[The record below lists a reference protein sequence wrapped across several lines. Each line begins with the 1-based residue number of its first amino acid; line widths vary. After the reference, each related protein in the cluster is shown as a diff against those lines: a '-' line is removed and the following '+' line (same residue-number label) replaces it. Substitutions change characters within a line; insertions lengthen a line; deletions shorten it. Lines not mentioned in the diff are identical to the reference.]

1 MAGLNI
7 PGVTDQY
14 NTNDTVEKLMKI
26 ERVPLTREQ
35 NQLESLKTEKNAWRD
50 INTKLTSLR
59 DNTKTLYSFENP
71 FNNKLTSS
79 TEEYA
84 VTAEATRSAEI
95 QSFKVDV
102 LQAASSDRFLSDE
115 LENDFKVPEG
125 TYTYK
130 VGEKQI
136 SFNWKGGSLKD
147 FSAAI
152 NKRGNNI
159 IKSSIIGASAGKKT
173 LLIEA
178 VPTGKENKL
187 IFEDDAKTFAF
198 DSGMVDKIKSQTQTF
213 ATSQAEILPVN
224 KIEYDEPAYMPQISL
239 TKIQFNEENQQV
251 LVEPRGGY
259 QVKIPD
265 NILRNENLHIQFT
278 ISQNEV
284 EDITAEINRT
294 LLQPELPDAGS
305 AEFEGIVISNI
316 NSDTNLNLPAEAPEP
331 LSPVL
336 TNSVLYAVLEDGSEK
351 EIKIPA
357 IEVSAENS
365 ADKKPAQIDIK
376 LADYPGIK
384 AIAIR
389 NINTGTSIEL
399 SSFSALDP
407 QTDLGYGPVHP
418 VSTADDA
425 IIKYEGITITRA
437 SNKIDDIIP
446 EVTLNVHDKT
456 EKTATIAVKPDVDSS
471 KTAIIE
477 FVGKY
482 NQAVAEL
489 NILSQNKEEII
500 DELDYL
506 TDDEKNSAK
515 EKLGLFQSDFSL
527 TNIKS
532 NMSSTISARYMFSD
546 TAEITM
552 LSQLGIAT
560 NASGFSGGYSQSKL
574 RGYLEIDEKKLDS
587 ALENHLDDIKMLF
600 GYDSD
605 GDLIVDTGIAYK
617 LDKQISAYT
626 QTGGIFA
633 LKTSSL
639 DSKIKNSET
648 KITKLESQ
656 MATKE
661 AELRNKYSQ
670 MEGSLNSLEAQQ
682 STISNFTK
690 QQQGQK

>member
-26 ERVPLTREQ
+26 ERIPLTREQ

-50 INTKLTSLR
+50 INTKLSSLR

-71 FNNKLTSS
+71 FNSKLTSS

-84 VTAEATRSAEI
+84 ITAEANRSASL

-102 LQAASSDRFLSDE
+102 IQAASSDRFLTDE
-115 LENDFKVPEG
+115 LENDFKVPVG

-136 SFNWKGGSLKD
+136 TFNWKGGTLKD
-147 FSAAI
+147 FSNAI

-159 IKSSIIGASAGKKT
+159 IKSSIIGASAGNKS

-178 VPTGKENKL
+178 VPTGKENRL

-213 ATSQAEILPVN
+213 ASSQTEILPVN
-224 KIEYDEPAYMPQISL
+224 KIEYDEPVYMPPLSL
-239 TKIQFNEENQQV
+239 TNTKYDEEKQTAT
-251 LVEPRGGY
+251 VEPRGAY
-259 QVKIPD
+259 QVKVPEK
-265 NILRNENLHIQFT
+265 ILRDTDLHLQFT
-278 ISQNEV
+278 ITQKV
-284 EDITAEINRT
+284 TEDITPEINKT
-294 LLQPELPDAGS
+294 LIQPELPDAGT
-305 AEFEGIVISNI
+305 AEYGGIIISN
-316 NSDTNLNLPAEAPEP
+316 NLSDTNLNLPPEP
-331 LSPVL
+331 PAPLEPVK
-336 TNSVLYAVLEDGSEK
+336 TNSILYAVMEDGSEK
-351 EIKIPA
+351 EIPYTPA
-357 IEVSAENS
+357 EDGKA
-365 ADKKPAQIDIK
+365 AQIDVK
-376 LADYPGIK
+376 LSEYPGLK
-384 AIAIR
+384 AIAVR
-389 NINTGTSIEL
+389 NLNTGTSYKI
-399 SSFSALDP
+399 SSLTALDP
-407 QTDLGYGPVHP
+407 VKDLGYGPKHP

-425 IIKYEGITITRA
+425 IIKYEGITITRS
-437 SNKIDDIIP
+437 SNKIDDVVP
-446 EVTLNVHDKT
+446 EITLNIHDKT
-456 EKTATIAVKPDVDSS
+456 EKTATIAVKPDTEAS
-471 KTAIIE
+471 KAAIIE

-489 NILSQNKEEII
+489 NILSQNKQEII

-506 TDDEKNSAK
+506 SPEEKEVEQK
-515 EKLGLFQSDFSL
+515 KLGLFQSDFSL

-532 NMSSTISARYMFSD
+532 NMSSTLAARYLFSD

-560 NASGFSGGYSQSKL
+560 NAGGYSGGYSQSKL
-574 RGYLEIDEKKLDS
+574 RGYLEIDEKKLDDAIS
-587 ALENHLDDIKMLF
+587 NHLDDIKMLF

-626 QTGGIFA
+626 QTGGILA
-633 LKTSSL
+633 MKTSSL
-639 DSKIKNSET
+639 DSKIKSSES
-648 KITKLESQ
+648 KISKLENQ
-656 MATKE
+656 MAKKE

-682 STISNFTK
+682 NTISNFTK
-690 QQQGQK
+690 QQQNQK

>member
-26 ERVPLTREQ
+26 ERIPLTREQ

-50 INTKLTSLR
+50 INTKLSSLR

-71 FNNKLTSS
+71 FNSKLTSS

-84 VTAEATRSAEI
+84 ITAEANRSASL

-102 LQAASSDRFLSDE
+102 IQAASSDRFLTDE
-115 LENDFKVPEG
+115 LENDFKVPVG

-136 SFNWKGGSLKD
+136 TFNWKGGTLKD
-147 FSAAI
+147 FSNAI

-159 IKSSIIGASAGKKT
+159 IKSSIIGASAGNKS

-178 VPTGKENKL
+178 VPTGKENRL

-213 ATSQAEILPVN
+213 ASSQTEILPVN
-224 KIEYDEPAYMPQISL
+224 KIEYDEPIYMPPLSL
-239 TKIQFNEENQQV
+239 TNTKYDEEKQTAT
-251 LVEPRGGY
+251 VEPRGAY
-259 QVKIPD
+259 QVKVPEK
-265 NILRNENLHIQFT
+265 ILRDTDLHLQFT
-278 ISQNEV
+278 ITQKET
-284 EDITAEINRT
+284 EDITPEINKT
-294 LLQPELPDAGS
+294 LIQPELPDAGT
-305 AEFEGIVISNI
+305 AEYGGIIISN
-316 NSDTNLNLPAEAPEP
+316 NLSDTNLNLPPEP
-331 LSPVL
+331 PAPLEPVK
-336 TNSVLYAVLEDGSEK
+336 TNSILYAVMEDGNEK
-351 EIKIPA
+351 EIPYTPA
-357 IEVSAENS
+357 EDGKA
-365 ADKKPAQIDIK
+365 AQIDVK
-376 LADYPGIK
+376 LSEYPGLK
-384 AIAIR
+384 AIAVR
-389 NINTGTSIEL
+389 NLNTGTSYEI
-399 SSFSALDP
+399 SSFTALDP
-407 QTDLGYGPVHP
+407 VKDLGYGPKHP

-425 IIKYEGITITRA
+425 IIKYEGITITRS
-437 SNKIDDIIP
+437 SNKIDDVVP
-446 EVTLNVHDKT
+446 EITLNIHDKT
-456 EKTATIAVKPDVDSS
+456 EKTATIAVKPDTEAS
-471 KTAIIE
+471 KAAIIE

-489 NILSQNKEEII
+489 NILSQNKQEII

-506 TDDEKNSAK
+506 SPEEKEAEQK
-515 EKLGLFQSDFSL
+515 KLGLFQSDFSL

-532 NMSSTISARYMFSD
+532 NMSSTLAARYLFSD

-560 NASGFSGGYSQSKL
+560 NAGGYSGGYSQSKL
-574 RGYLEIDEKKLDS
+574 RGYLEIDEKKLDDAIS
-587 ALENHLDDIKMLF
+587 NHLDDIKMLF

-626 QTGGIFA
+626 QTGGILA
-633 LKTSSL
+633 MKTSSL
-639 DSKIKNSET
+639 DSKIKSSES
-648 KITKLESQ
+648 KISKLENQ
-656 MATKE
+656 MAKKE

-682 STISNFTK
+682 NTISNFTK
-690 QQQGQK
+690 QQQNQK

>member
-26 ERVPLTREQ
+26 ERIPLTREQ

-50 INTKLTSLR
+50 INTKLSSLR

-71 FNNKLTSS
+71 FNSKLTSS

-84 VTAEATRSAEI
+84 ITAEANRSASL

-102 LQAASSDRFLSDE
+102 IQAASSDRFLTDE
-115 LENDFKVPEG
+115 LENDFKVPVG
-125 TYTYK
+125 TYTYI

-136 SFNWKGGSLKD
+136 TFNWKGGTLKD
-147 FSAAI
+147 FSNAI

-159 IKSSIIGASAGKKT
+159 IKSSIIGASAGNKS

-178 VPTGKENKL
+178 VPTGKENRL

-213 ATSQAEILPVN
+213 ASSQTEILPVN
-224 KIEYDEPAYMPQISL
+224 KIEYDEPVYMPPLSL
-239 TKIQFNEENQQV
+239 TNTKYDEEKQTAT
-251 LVEPRGGY
+251 VEPRGAY
-259 QVKIPD
+259 QVKVPEK
-265 NILRNENLHIQFT
+265 ILRDTDLHLQFT
-278 ISQNEV
+278 ITQKET
-284 EDITAEINRT
+284 EDITPEINKT
-294 LLQPELPDAGS
+294 LIQPELPDAGT
-305 AEFEGIVISNI
+305 AEYGGIIISN
-316 NSDTNLNLPAEAPEP
+316 NLSDTNLNLPPEP
-331 LSPVL
+331 PAPLEPVK
-336 TNSVLYAVLEDGSEK
+336 TNSILYAVMEDGSEK
-351 EIKIPA
+351 EIPYTPA
-357 IEVSAENS
+357 EDEKA
-365 ADKKPAQIDIK
+365 AQIDVK
-376 LADYPGIK
+376 LSEYPGLK
-384 AIAIR
+384 AIAVR
-389 NINTGTSIEL
+389 NLNTGTSYEI
-399 SSFSALDP
+399 SSFTALDP
-407 QTDLGYGPVHP
+407 VKDLGYGPKHP

-425 IIKYEGITITRA
+425 IIKYEGITITRS
-437 SNKIDDIIP
+437 SNKIDDVVP
-446 EVTLNVHDKT
+446 EITLNIHDKT
-456 EKTATIAVKPDVDSS
+456 EKTATIAVKPDTEAS
-471 KTAIIE
+471 KAAIIE

-489 NILSQNKEEII
+489 NILSQNKQEII

-506 TDDEKNSAK
+506 SPEEKEAEQK
-515 EKLGLFQSDFSL
+515 KLGLFQSDFSL

-532 NMSSTISARYMFSD
+532 NMSSTLAARYLFSD

-560 NASGFSGGYSQSKL
+560 NAGGYSGGYSQSKL
-574 RGYLEIDEKKLDS
+574 RGYLEIDEKKLDDAIS
-587 ALENHLDDIKMLF
+587 NHLDDIKMLF

-626 QTGGIFA
+626 QTGGILA
-633 LKTSSL
+633 MKTSSL
-639 DSKIKNSET
+639 DSKIKSSES
-648 KITKLESQ
+648 KISKLENQ
-656 MATKE
+656 MAKKE

-682 STISNFTK
+682 NTISNFTK
-690 QQQGQK
+690 QQQNQK

>member
-35 NQLESLKTEKNAWRD
+35 NQLENLKTEKNAWRD
-50 INTKLTSLR
+50 INTRLTSLR

-71 FNNKLTSS
+71 FNNKLTTS

-84 VTAEATRSAEI
+84 VTAEANRSASI

-102 LQAASSDRFLSDE
+102 LQAAASDRFLTDE
-115 LENDFKVPEG
+115 LENDFKVPTG

-152 NKRGNNI
+152 NKRGNNV
-159 IKSSIIGASAGKKT
+159 IKSSIIGASAGKKS

-178 VPTGKENKL
+178 IPTGKENRL

-198 DSGMVDKIKSQTQTF
+198 DSGMVDKIKSETQTF
-213 ATSQAEILPVN
+213 ASSQTEILPVN
-224 KIEYDEPAYMPQISL
+224 RIEYDEPAYMPQLSL
-239 TKIQFNEENQQV
+239 TNTKFDEEKQTASV
-251 LVEPRGGY
+251 DPRGAY
-259 QVKIPD
+259 QVKIPEK
-265 NILRNENLHIQFT
+265 ILRDENLHLQFEV
-278 ISQNEV
+278 SQKET
-284 EDITAEINRT
+284 EDITPAINQT
-294 LLQPELPDAGS
+294 LLQPELPDAGT
-305 AEFEGIVISNI
+305 AEFGGIVISN
-316 NSDTNLNLPAEAPEP
+316 NESDTNLNLPPEP
-331 LSPVL
+331 PAPLEPVK
-336 TNSVLYAVLEDGSEK
+336 TNSILYAVMEDGSEK
-351 EIKIPA
+351 EIPYTPA
-357 IEVSAENS
+357 EEEG
-365 ADKKPAQIDIK
+365 KKAQIDIK

-384 AIAIR
+384 ALAVR
-389 NINTGTSIEL
+389 NLNTGTSFEVSNIT
-399 SSFSALDP
+399 ALDP
-407 QTDLGYGPVHP
+407 VKDLGYGPKHP

-425 IIKYEGITITRA
+425 IIKYEGITISRP
-437 SNKIDDIIP
+437 SNKIDDVVP
-446 EVTLNVHDKT
+446 EITLNIHDKT
-456 EKTATIAVKPDVDSS
+456 EKTATIAVKPDVESS
-471 KTAIIE
+471 KTAIID

-489 NILSQNKEEII
+489 NILSQNKPEIV
-500 DELDYL
+500 DELEYL
-506 TDDEKNSAK
+506 SNDEKDEEK
-515 EKLGLFQSDFSL
+515 KKLGLFQSDFSL
-527 TNIKS
+527 TSIKS
-532 NMSSTISARYMFSD
+532 NMASTIAARYMFSD
-546 TAEITM
+546 SAEITM

-560 NASGFSGGYSQSKL
+560 NAGGYSGGYSQSKL
-574 RGYLEIDEKKLDS
+574 RGYLEIDEKKLDE

-626 QTGGIFA
+626 QTGGILA
-633 LKTSSL
+633 MKTSSL
-639 DSKIKNSET
+639 DSKIKSSET

-656 MATKE
+656 MAKKE

-670 MEGSLNSLEAQQ
+670 MEGSLSSLEAQQ
-682 STISNFTK
+682 TTISNFTK
-690 QQQGQK
+690 QQQNQK

>member
-26 ERVPLTREQ
+26 ERIPLTREQ

-50 INTKLTSLR
+50 INTKLSSLR

-71 FNNKLTSS
+71 FNSKLTSS

-84 VTAEATRSAEI
+84 ITAEANRSASL

-102 LQAASSDRFLSDE
+102 IQAASSDRFLTDE
-115 LENDFKVPEG
+115 LENEFKVPAG

-136 SFNWKGGSLKD
+136 TFNWKGGTLKD
-147 FSAAI
+147 FSNAI

-159 IKSSIIGASAGKKT
+159 IKSSIIGASAGNKS

-178 VPTGKENKL
+178 VPTGKENRL

-213 ATSQAEILPVN
+213 ASSQTEILPVN
-224 KIEYDEPAYMPQISL
+224 KIEYDEPVYMPPLSL
-239 TKIQFNEENQQV
+239 TNTKYDEEKQTAT
-251 LVEPRGGY
+251 VEPRGAY
-259 QVKIPD
+259 QVKVPEK
-265 NILRNENLHIQFT
+265 ILRDTDLHLQFKIT
-278 ISQNEV
+278 QKET
-284 EDITAEINRT
+284 EDITPEINKT
-294 LLQPELPDAGS
+294 LIQPELPDAGT
-305 AEFEGIVISNI
+305 AEYGGIIISN
-316 NSDTNLNLPAEAPEP
+316 NLSDTNLNLPPEP
-331 LSPVL
+331 PAPLEPVK
-336 TNSVLYAVLEDGSEK
+336 TNSILYAVMEDGSEK
-351 EIKIPA
+351 EIPYTPA
-357 IEVSAENS
+357 EDEKA
-365 ADKKPAQIDIK
+365 AQIDVK
-376 LADYPGIK
+376 LSEYPGLK
-384 AIAIR
+384 AIAVR
-389 NINTGTSIEL
+389 NLNTGTSYEI
-399 SSFSALDP
+399 SSFTALDP
-407 QTDLGYGPVHP
+407 VKDLGYGPKHP

-425 IIKYEGITITRA
+425 IIKYEGITITRS
-437 SNKIDDIIP
+437 SNKIDDVVP
-446 EVTLNVHDKT
+446 EITLNIHDKT
-456 EKTATIAVKPDVDSS
+456 EKTATIAVKPDTEAS
-471 KTAIIE
+471 KAAIIE

-489 NILSQNKEEII
+489 NILSQNKQEII

-506 TDDEKNSAK
+506 SPEEKEAEQK
-515 EKLGLFQSDFSL
+515 KLGLFQSDFSL

-532 NMSSTISARYMFSD
+532 NMSSTLAARYLFSD

-560 NASGFSGGYSQSKL
+560 NAGGYSGGYSQSKL
-574 RGYLEIDEKKLDS
+574 RGYLEIDEKKLDDAIS
-587 ALENHLDDIKMLF
+587 NHLDDIKMLF

-626 QTGGIFA
+626 QTGGILA
-633 LKTSSL
+633 MKTSSL
-639 DSKIKNSET
+639 DSKIKSSES
-648 KITKLESQ
+648 KISKLENQ
-656 MATKE
+656 MAKKE

-682 STISNFTK
+682 NTISNFTK
-690 QQQGQK
+690 QQQNQK

>member
-1 MAGLNI
+1 MAGMNI

-26 ERVPLTREQ
+26 ERIPLTREQ

-50 INTKLTSLR
+50 INTKLSSLR

-71 FNNKLTSS
+71 FNSKLTSS

-84 VTAEATRSAEI
+84 ITAEANRSASL

-102 LQAASSDRFLSDE
+102 IQAASSDRFLTDE
-115 LENDFKVPEG
+115 LENDFKVPVG

-136 SFNWKGGSLKD
+136 TFNWKGGTLKD
-147 FSAAI
+147 FSNAI

-159 IKSSIIGASAGKKT
+159 IKSSIIGASAGNKS

-178 VPTGKENKL
+178 VPTGKENRL

-213 ATSQAEILPVN
+213 ASSQTEILPVN
-224 KIEYDEPAYMPQISL
+224 KIEYDEPVYMPPLSL
-239 TKIQFNEENQQV
+239 TNTKYDEEKQTAT
-251 LVEPRGGY
+251 VEPRGAY
-259 QVKIPD
+259 QVKVPEK
-265 NILRNENLHIQFT
+265 ILRDTDLHLQFT
-278 ISQNEV
+278 ITQKV
-284 EDITAEINRT
+284 TEDITPEINKT
-294 LLQPELPDAGS
+294 LIQPELPDAGT
-305 AEFEGIVISNI
+305 AEYGGIIISN
-316 NSDTNLNLPAEAPEP
+316 NLSDTNLNLPPEP
-331 LSPVL
+331 PAPLEPVK
-336 TNSVLYAVLEDGSEK
+336 TNSILYAVMEDGSEK
-351 EIKIPA
+351 EIPYTPA
-357 IEVSAENS
+357 EDEKA
-365 ADKKPAQIDIK
+365 AQIDVK
-376 LADYPGIK
+376 LSEYPGLK
-384 AIAIR
+384 AIAVR
-389 NINTGTSIEL
+389 NLNTGTSYEI
-399 SSFSALDP
+399 SSFTALDP
-407 QTDLGYGPVHP
+407 VKDLGYGPKHP

-425 IIKYEGITITRA
+425 IIKYEGITITRS
-437 SNKIDDIIP
+437 SNKIDDVVP
-446 EVTLNVHDKT
+446 EITLNIHDKT
-456 EKTATIAVKPDVDSS
+456 EKTATIAVKPDTEAS
-471 KTAIIE
+471 KAAIIE

-489 NILSQNKEEII
+489 NILSQNKQEII

-506 TDDEKNSAK
+506 SPEEKEAEQK
-515 EKLGLFQSDFSL
+515 KLGLFQSDFSL

-532 NMSSTISARYMFSD
+532 NMSSTLAARYLFSD

-560 NASGFSGGYSQSKL
+560 NAGGYSGGYSQSKL
-574 RGYLEIDEKKLDS
+574 RGYLEIDEKKLDDAIS
-587 ALENHLDDIKMLF
+587 NHLDDIKMLF

-626 QTGGIFA
+626 QTGGILA
-633 LKTSSL
+633 MKTSSL
-639 DSKIKNSET
+639 DSKIKSSES
-648 KITKLESQ
+648 KISKLENQ
-656 MATKE
+656 MAKKE

-682 STISNFTK
+682 NTISNFTK
-690 QQQGQK
+690 QQQNQK

>member
-26 ERVPLTREQ
+26 ERIPLTREQ

-50 INTKLTSLR
+50 INTKLSSLR

-71 FNNKLTSS
+71 FNSKLTSS

-84 VTAEATRSAEI
+84 ITAEANRSASL

-102 LQAASSDRFLSDE
+102 IQAASSDRFLTDE
-115 LENDFKVPEG
+115 LENDFKVPVG

-136 SFNWKGGSLKD
+136 TFNWKGGTLKD
-147 FSAAI
+147 FSNAI

-159 IKSSIIGASAGKKT
+159 IKSSIIGASAGNKS

-178 VPTGKENKL
+178 VPTGKENRL

-213 ATSQAEILPVN
+213 ASSQTEILPVN
-224 KIEYDEPAYMPQISL
+224 KIEYDEPVYMPPLSL
-239 TKIQFNEENQQV
+239 TNTKYDEEKQTAT
-251 LVEPRGGY
+251 VEPRGAY
-259 QVKIPD
+259 QVKVPEK
-265 NILRNENLHIQFT
+265 ILRDTDLHLQFT
-278 ISQNEV
+278 IIQKET
-284 EDITAEINRT
+284 EDITPEINKT
-294 LLQPELPDAGS
+294 LIQPELPDAGT
-305 AEFEGIVISNI
+305 AEYGGIIISN
-316 NSDTNLNLPAEAPEP
+316 NLSDTNLNLPPEP
-331 LSPVL
+331 PAPLEPVK
-336 TNSVLYAVLEDGSEK
+336 TNSILYAVMEDGSEK
-351 EIKIPA
+351 EIPYTPA
-357 IEVSAENS
+357 EDGKA
-365 ADKKPAQIDIK
+365 AQIDVK
-376 LADYPGIK
+376 LSEYPGLK
-384 AIAIR
+384 AIAVR
-389 NINTGTSIEL
+389 NLNTGTSYEI
-399 SSFSALDP
+399 SSLTALDP
-407 QTDLGYGPVHP
+407 VKDLGYGPKHP

-425 IIKYEGITITRA
+425 IIKYEGITITRS
-437 SNKIDDIIP
+437 SNKIDDVVP
-446 EVTLNVHDKT
+446 EITLNIHDKT
-456 EKTATIAVKPDVDSS
+456 EKTATIAVKPDTEAS
-471 KTAIIE
+471 KAAIIE

-489 NILSQNKEEII
+489 NILSQNKQEII

-506 TDDEKNSAK
+506 SPDEKEAEQK
-515 EKLGLFQSDFSL
+515 KLGLFQSDFSL

-532 NMSSTISARYMFSD
+532 NMSSTLAARYLFSD

-560 NASGFSGGYSQSKL
+560 NAGGYSGGYSQSKL
-574 RGYLEIDEKKLDS
+574 RGYLEIDEKKLDDAIS
-587 ALENHLDDIKMLF
+587 NHLDDIKMLF

-626 QTGGIFA
+626 QTGGILA
-633 LKTSSL
+633 MKTSSL
-639 DSKIKNSET
+639 DSKIKSSES
-648 KITKLESQ
+648 KISKLENQ
-656 MATKE
+656 MAKKE

-682 STISNFTK
+682 NTISNFTK
-690 QQQGQK
+690 QQQNQK

>member
-26 ERVPLTREQ
+26 ERIPLTREQ

-50 INTKLTSLR
+50 INTKLSSLR

-71 FNNKLTSS
+71 FNSKLTSS

-84 VTAEATRSAEI
+84 ITAEANRSASL

-102 LQAASSDRFLSDE
+102 IQAASSDRFLTDE
-115 LENDFKVPEG
+115 LENDFKVPVG
-125 TYTYK
+125 TYTYI

-136 SFNWKGGSLKD
+136 TFNWKGGTLKD
-147 FSAAI
+147 FSNAI

-159 IKSSIIGASAGKKT
+159 IKSSIIGASAGNKS

-178 VPTGKENKL
+178 VPTGKENRL

-198 DSGMVDKIKSQTQTF
+198 DSGMVYKIKSQTQTF
-213 ATSQAEILPVN
+213 ASSQTEILPVN
-224 KIEYDEPAYMPQISL
+224 KIEYDEPVYMPPLSL
-239 TKIQFNEENQQV
+239 TNTKYDEEKQTAT
-251 LVEPRGGY
+251 VEPRGAY
-259 QVKIPD
+259 QVKVPEK
-265 NILRNENLHIQFT
+265 ILRDTDLHLQFT
-278 ISQNEV
+278 ITQKET
-284 EDITAEINRT
+284 EDITPEINKT
-294 LLQPELPDAGS
+294 LIQPELPDAGT
-305 AEFEGIVISNI
+305 AEYGGIIISN
-316 NSDTNLNLPAEAPEP
+316 NLSDTNLNLPPEP
-331 LSPVL
+331 PAPLEPVK
-336 TNSVLYAVLEDGSEK
+336 TNSILYAVMEDGSEK
-351 EIKIPA
+351 EIPYTPA
-357 IEVSAENS
+357 EDGKA
-365 ADKKPAQIDIK
+365 AQIDVK
-376 LADYPGIK
+376 LSEYPGLK
-384 AIAIR
+384 AIAVR
-389 NINTGTSIEL
+389 NLNTGTSYEI
-399 SSFSALDP
+399 SSLTALDP
-407 QTDLGYGPVHP
+407 VKDLGYGPKHP

-425 IIKYEGITITRA
+425 IIKYEGITITRS
-437 SNKIDDIIP
+437 SNKIDDVVP
-446 EVTLNVHDKT
+446 EITLNIHDKT
-456 EKTATIAVKPDVDSS
+456 EKTATIAVKPDTEAS
-471 KTAIIE
+471 KAAIIE

-489 NILSQNKEEII
+489 NILSQNKQEII

-506 TDDEKNSAK
+506 SPDEKEAEQK
-515 EKLGLFQSDFSL
+515 KLGLFQSDFSL

-532 NMSSTISARYMFSD
+532 NMSSTLAARYLFSD

-560 NASGFSGGYSQSKL
+560 NAGGYSGGYSQSKL
-574 RGYLEIDEKKLDS
+574 RGYLEIDEKKLDDAIS
-587 ALENHLDDIKMLF
+587 NHLDDIKMLF

-626 QTGGIFA
+626 QTGGILA
-633 LKTSSL
+633 MKTSSL
-639 DSKIKNSET
+639 DSKIKSSES
-648 KITKLESQ
+648 KISKLENQ
-656 MATKE
+656 MAKKE

-682 STISNFTK
+682 NTISNFTK
-690 QQQGQK
+690 QQQNQK

>member
-26 ERVPLTREQ
+26 ERIPLTREQ

-50 INTKLTSLR
+50 INTKLSSLR

-71 FNNKLTSS
+71 FNSKLTSS

-84 VTAEATRSAEI
+84 ITAEANRSASL

-102 LQAASSDRFLSDE
+102 IQAASSDRFLTDE
-115 LENDFKVPEG
+115 LENDFKVPVG

-136 SFNWKGGSLKD
+136 TFNWKGGTLKD
-147 FSAAI
+147 FSNAI

-159 IKSSIIGASAGKKT
+159 IKSSIIGASAGNKS

-178 VPTGKENKL
+178 VPTGKENRL

-213 ATSQAEILPVN
+213 SSSQTEILPVN
-224 KIEYDEPAYMPQISL
+224 KIEYDEPVYMPPLSL
-239 TKIQFNEENQQV
+239 TNTKYDEEKQTAT
-251 LVEPRGGY
+251 VEPRGAY
-259 QVKIPD
+259 QVKVPEK
-265 NILRNENLHIQFT
+265 ILRDTDLHLQFT
-278 ISQNEV
+278 ITQKET
-284 EDITAEINRT
+284 EDITPEINKT
-294 LLQPELPDAGS
+294 LIQPELPDAGT
-305 AEFEGIVISNI
+305 AEYGGIIISN
-316 NSDTNLNLPAEAPEP
+316 NLSDTNLNLPPEP
-331 LSPVL
+331 PAPLEPVK
-336 TNSVLYAVLEDGSEK
+336 TNSILYAVMEDGSEK
-351 EIKIPA
+351 EIPYNPTEDGKA
-357 IEVSAENS
+357 
-365 ADKKPAQIDIK
+365 AQIDVK
-376 LADYPGIK
+376 LSEYPGLK
-384 AIAIR
+384 AIAVR
-389 NINTGTSIEL
+389 NLNTGTSYEI
-399 SSFSALDP
+399 SSFTALDP
-407 QTDLGYGPVHP
+407 VKDLGYGPKHP

-425 IIKYEGITITRA
+425 IIKYEGITITRS
-437 SNKIDDIIP
+437 SNKIDDVVP
-446 EVTLNVHDKT
+446 EITLNIHDKT
-456 EKTATIAVKPDVDSS
+456 EKTATIAVKPDTEAS
-471 KTAIIE
+471 KAAIIE

-489 NILSQNKEEII
+489 NILSQNKQEII

-506 TDDEKNSAK
+506 SPDEKEAEQK
-515 EKLGLFQSDFSL
+515 KLGLFQSDFSL

-532 NMSSTISARYMFSD
+532 NMSSTLAARYLFSD

-560 NASGFSGGYSQSKL
+560 NAGGYSGGYSQSKL
-574 RGYLEIDEKKLDS
+574 RGYLEIDEKKLDDAIS
-587 ALENHLDDIKMLF
+587 NHLDDIKMLF

-626 QTGGIFA
+626 QTGGILA
-633 LKTSSL
+633 MKTSSL
-639 DSKIKNSET
+639 DSKIKSSES
-648 KITKLESQ
+648 KISKLENQ
-656 MATKE
+656 MAKKE

-682 STISNFTK
+682 NTISNFTK
-690 QQQGQK
+690 QQQNQK

>member
-26 ERVPLTREQ
+26 ERIPLTREQ
-35 NQLESLKTEKNAWRD
+35 NQLENLKTEKSAWRD
-50 INTKLTSLR
+50 INTRLTSLR

-71 FNNKLTSS
+71 FNSKLTSS

-84 VTAEATRSAEI
+84 VTAEANRSASI

-115 LENDFKVPEG
+115 LENDFKVPTG

-136 SFNWKGGSLKD
+136 TFNWKGGSLKD

-159 IKSSIIGASAGKKT
+159 IKSSIIGASAGKKS

-198 DSGMVDKIKSQTQTF
+198 DSGMVDKIKSESQTF
-213 ATSQAEILPVN
+213 SSSQTEILPVN
-224 KIEYDEPAYMPQISL
+224 KIEYDEPVYMPVLSL
-239 TKIQFNEENQQV
+239 TKTKYDEEKQTAT
-251 LVEPRGGY
+251 VEPRGAY
-259 QVKIPD
+259 QVKIPEK
-265 NILRNENLHIQFT
+265 ILRDKSLHLQFT
-278 ISQNEV
+278 VTQKET
-284 EDITAEINRT
+284 EDITSEINKT
-294 LLQPELPDAGS
+294 LLQPELPDAGT
-305 AEFEGIVISNI
+305 AEYSGIVISN
-316 NSDTNLNLPAEAPEP
+316 NLSDTNLNLPSEPPAPLEP
-331 LSPVL
+331 VK
-336 TNSVLYAVLEDGSEK
+336 TNAILYAVMEDGSEK
-351 EIKIPA
+351 EIPYTP
-357 IEVSAENS
+357 EE
-365 ADKKPAQIDIK
+365 DGKPAQIDVK
-376 LADYPGIK
+376 LSDYTGIK
-384 AIAIR
+384 ALAIR
-389 NINTGTSIEL
+389 NKNTGISYDISSIT
-399 SSFSALDP
+399 ALDP
-407 QTDLGYGPVHP
+407 VKDLGYGPKHP

-425 IIKYEGITITRA
+425 IIKYEGITITRP
-437 SNKIDDIIP
+437 SNKIDDVVP
-446 EVTLNVHDKT
+446 EITLNIHDKT
-456 EKTATIAVKPDVDSS
+456 EKTATIAVKPDVEAS

-489 NILSQNKEEII
+489 NILSQNKQEII

-506 TDDEKNSAK
+506 TKDEKEAEQK
-515 EKLGLFQSDFSL
+515 KLGIFQSDFSL

-532 NMSSTISARYMFSD
+532 NMASTISARYMFSD
-546 TAEITM
+546 SAEITM

-560 NASGFSGGYSQSKL
+560 NAGGYSGGYSQSKL
-574 RGYLEIDEKKLDS
+574 RGYLEIDEKKLDE
-587 ALENHLDDIKMLF
+587 ALANHLDDIKMLF

-626 QTGGIFA
+626 QTGGILA
-633 LKTSSL
+633 MKTSSL
-639 DSKIKNSET
+639 DSKIKSSET

-656 MATKE
+656 MAKKE
-661 AELRNKYSQ
+661 AELKSKYSQ

-682 STISNFTK
+682 NTISNFTK
-690 QQQGQK
+690 QQQNQNK

>member
-26 ERVPLTREQ
+26 ERIPLTREQ

-50 INTKLTSLR
+50 INTKLSSLR

-71 FNNKLTSS
+71 FNSKLTSS

-84 VTAEATRSAEI
+84 ITAEANRSASL

-102 LQAASSDRFLSDE
+102 IQAASSDRFLTDE
-115 LENDFKVPEG
+115 LENDFKVPVG

-136 SFNWKGGSLKD
+136 TFNWKGGTLKD
-147 FSAAI
+147 FSNAI

-159 IKSSIIGASAGKKT
+159 IKSSIIGASAGNKS

-178 VPTGKENKL
+178 VPTGKENRL

-198 DSGMVDKIKSQTQTF
+198 DSGMVGKIKSQTQTF
-213 ATSQAEILPVN
+213 ASSQTEILPVN
-224 KIEYDEPAYMPQISL
+224 KIEYDEPVYMPPLSL
-239 TKIQFNEENQQV
+239 TNTKYDEEKQTAT
-251 LVEPRGGY
+251 VEPRGAY
-259 QVKIPD
+259 QVKVPEK
-265 NILRNENLHIQFT
+265 ILRDTDLHLQFT
-278 ISQNEV
+278 ITQKET
-284 EDITAEINRT
+284 EDITPEINKT
-294 LLQPELPDAGS
+294 LIQPELPDAGT
-305 AEFEGIVISNI
+305 AEYGGIIISN
-316 NSDTNLNLPAEAPEP
+316 NLSDTNLNLPPEP
-331 LSPVL
+331 PAPLEPVK
-336 TNSVLYAVLEDGSEK
+336 TNSILYAVMEDGSEK
-351 EIKIPA
+351 EIPYTPA
-357 IEVSAENS
+357 EDGKA
-365 ADKKPAQIDIK
+365 AQIDVK
-376 LADYPGIK
+376 LSEYPGLK
-384 AIAIR
+384 AIAVR
-389 NINTGTSIEL
+389 NLNTGTSYEI
-399 SSFSALDP
+399 SSFTALDP
-407 QTDLGYGPVHP
+407 VKDLGYGPKHP

-425 IIKYEGITITRA
+425 IIKYEGITITRS
-437 SNKIDDIIP
+437 SNKIDDVVP
-446 EVTLNVHDKT
+446 EITLNIHDKT
-456 EKTATIAVKPDVDSS
+456 EKTATIAVKPDTEAS
-471 KTAIIE
+471 KAAIIE

-489 NILSQNKEEII
+489 NILSQNKQEII

-506 TDDEKNSAK
+506 SPEEKEAEQK
-515 EKLGLFQSDFSL
+515 KLGLFQSDFSL

-532 NMSSTISARYMFSD
+532 NMSSTLAARYLFSD

-560 NASGFSGGYSQSKL
+560 NAGGYSGGYSQSKL
-574 RGYLEIDEKKLDS
+574 RGYLEIDEKKLDDAIS
-587 ALENHLDDIKMLF
+587 NHLDDIKMLF

-626 QTGGIFA
+626 QTGGILA
-633 LKTSSL
+633 MKTSSL
-639 DSKIKNSET
+639 DSKIKSSES
-648 KITKLESQ
+648 KISKLENQ
-656 MATKE
+656 MAKKE

-682 STISNFTK
+682 NTISNFTK
-690 QQQGQK
+690 QQQNQK

>member
-26 ERVPLTREQ
+26 ERIPLTREQ

-50 INTKLTSLR
+50 INTKLSSLR

-71 FNNKLTSS
+71 FNSKLTSS

-84 VTAEATRSAEI
+84 ITAEANRSASL

-102 LQAASSDRFLSDE
+102 IQAASSDRFLTDE
-115 LENDFKVPEG
+115 LENDFKVPVG

-136 SFNWKGGSLKD
+136 TFNWKGGTLKD
-147 FSAAI
+147 FSNAI

-159 IKSSIIGASAGKKT
+159 IKSSIIGASAGNKS

-178 VPTGKENKL
+178 VPTGKENRL

-213 ATSQAEILPVN
+213 ASSQTEILPVN
-224 KIEYDEPAYMPQISL
+224 KIEYDEPVYMPPLSL
-239 TKIQFNEENQQV
+239 TNTKYDEEKQTAT
-251 LVEPRGGY
+251 VEPRGAY
-259 QVKIPD
+259 QVKVPEK
-265 NILRNENLHIQFT
+265 ILRDTDLHLQFT
-278 ISQNEV
+278 ITQKET
-284 EDITAEINRT
+284 EDITPEINKT
-294 LLQPELPDAGS
+294 LIQPELPDAGT
-305 AEFEGIVISNI
+305 AEYSGIIISN
-316 NSDTNLNLPAEAPEP
+316 NLSDTNLNLPPEP
-331 LSPVL
+331 PAPLEPVK
-336 TNSVLYAVLEDGSEK
+336 TNSILYAVMEDGSEK
-351 EIKIPA
+351 EIPYTPA
-357 IEVSAENS
+357 EDEKA
-365 ADKKPAQIDIK
+365 AQIDVK
-376 LADYPGIK
+376 LSEYPGLK
-384 AIAIR
+384 AIAVR
-389 NINTGTSIEL
+389 NLNTGTSYEI
-399 SSFSALDP
+399 SSLTALDP
-407 QTDLGYGPVHP
+407 VKDLGYGPKHP

-425 IIKYEGITITRA
+425 IIKYEGITITRS
-437 SNKIDDIIP
+437 SNKIDDVVP
-446 EVTLNVHDKT
+446 EITLNIHDKT
-456 EKTATIAVKPDVDSS
+456 EKTATIAVKPDTEAS
-471 KTAIIE
+471 KAAIIE

-489 NILSQNKEEII
+489 NILSQNKQEII

-506 TDDEKNSAK
+506 SPEEKEAEQK
-515 EKLGLFQSDFSL
+515 KLGLFQSDFSL

-532 NMSSTISARYMFSD
+532 NMSSTLAARYLFSD

-560 NASGFSGGYSQSKL
+560 NAGGYSGGYSQSKL
-574 RGYLEIDEKKLDS
+574 RGYLEIDEKKLDDAIS
-587 ALENHLDDIKMLF
+587 NHLDDIKMLF

-626 QTGGIFA
+626 QTGGILA
-633 LKTSSL
+633 MKTSSL
-639 DSKIKNSET
+639 DSKIKSSES
-648 KITKLESQ
+648 KISKLENQ
-656 MATKE
+656 MAKKE

-682 STISNFTK
+682 NTISNFTK
-690 QQQGQK
+690 QQQNQK

>member
-26 ERVPLTREQ
+26 ERIPLTREQ

-50 INTKLTSLR
+50 INTKLSSLR

-71 FNNKLTSS
+71 FNSKLTSS

-84 VTAEATRSAEI
+84 ITAEANRSASL

-102 LQAASSDRFLSDE
+102 IQAASSDRFLTDE
-115 LENDFKVPEG
+115 LENDFKVPVG

-136 SFNWKGGSLKD
+136 TFNWKGGTLKD
-147 FSAAI
+147 FSNAI

-159 IKSSIIGASAGKKT
+159 IKSSIIGASAGNKS

-178 VPTGKENKL
+178 VPTGKENRL

-213 ATSQAEILPVN
+213 ASSQTEILPVN
-224 KIEYDEPAYMPQISL
+224 KIEYDEPVYMPPLSL
-239 TKIQFNEENQQV
+239 TNTKYDEEKQTAT
-251 LVEPRGGY
+251 VEPRGAY
-259 QVKIPD
+259 QVKVPEK
-265 NILRNENLHIQFT
+265 ILRDTDLHLQFT
-278 ISQNEV
+278 ITQKET
-284 EDITAEINRT
+284 EDITPEINKT
-294 LLQPELPDAGS
+294 LIQPELPDAGT
-305 AEFEGIVISNI
+305 AEYGGIIISN
-316 NSDTNLNLPAEAPEP
+316 NLSDTNLNLPPEP
-331 LSPVL
+331 PAPLEPVK
-336 TNSVLYAVLEDGSEK
+336 TNSILYAVMEDGNEK
-351 EIKIPA
+351 EIPYTPA
-357 IEVSAENS
+357 EDGKA
-365 ADKKPAQIDIK
+365 AQIDVK
-376 LADYPGIK
+376 LSEYPGLK
-384 AIAIR
+384 AIAVR
-389 NINTGTSIEL
+389 NLNTGTSYEI
-399 SSFSALDP
+399 SSFTALDP
-407 QTDLGYGPVHP
+407 VKDLGYGPKHP

-425 IIKYEGITITRA
+425 IIKYEGITITRS
-437 SNKIDDIIP
+437 SNKIDDVVP
-446 EVTLNVHDKT
+446 EITLNIHDKT
-456 EKTATIAVKPDVDSS
+456 EKTATIAVKPDIEAS
-471 KTAIIE
+471 KAAIIE

-489 NILSQNKEEII
+489 NILSQNKQEII

-506 TDDEKNSAK
+506 SPEEKEAEQK
-515 EKLGLFQSDFSL
+515 KLGLFQSDFSL

-532 NMSSTISARYMFSD
+532 NMSSTLAARYLFSD

-560 NASGFSGGYSQSKL
+560 NAGGYSGGYSQSKL
-574 RGYLEIDEKKLDS
+574 RGYLEIDEKKLDDAIS
-587 ALENHLDDIKMLF
+587 NHLDDIKMLF

-626 QTGGIFA
+626 QTGGILA
-633 LKTSSL
+633 MKTSSL
-639 DSKIKNSET
+639 DSKIKSSES
-648 KITKLESQ
+648 KISKLENQ
-656 MATKE
+656 MAKKE

-682 STISNFTK
+682 NTISNFTK
-690 QQQGQK
+690 QQQNQK

>member
-26 ERVPLTREQ
+26 ERIPLTREQ

-50 INTKLTSLR
+50 INTKLSSLR

-71 FNNKLTSS
+71 FNSKLTSS

-84 VTAEATRSAEI
+84 ITAEANRSASL

-102 LQAASSDRFLSDE
+102 IQAASSDRFLTDE
-115 LENDFKVPEG
+115 LENDFKVPVG

-136 SFNWKGGSLKD
+136 TFNWKGGTLKD
-147 FSAAI
+147 FSNAI

-159 IKSSIIGASAGKKT
+159 IKSSIIGASAGNKS

-178 VPTGKENKL
+178 VPTGKENRL

-213 ATSQAEILPVN
+213 ASSQTEILPVN
-224 KIEYDEPAYMPQISL
+224 KIEYDEPVYMPPLSL
-239 TKIQFNEENQQV
+239 TNTKYDEKKQTAT
-251 LVEPRGGY
+251 VEPRGAY
-259 QVKIPD
+259 QVKVPEK
-265 NILRNENLHIQFT
+265 ILRDTDLHLQFT
-278 ISQNEV
+278 ITQKET
-284 EDITAEINRT
+284 EDITPEINKT
-294 LLQPELPDAGS
+294 LIQPEMPDAGT
-305 AEFEGIVISNI
+305 AEYGGIIISN
-316 NSDTNLNLPAEAPEP
+316 NLSDTNLNLPPEP
-331 LSPVL
+331 PAPLEPVK
-336 TNSVLYAVLEDGSEK
+336 TNSILYAVMEDGSEK
-351 EIKIPA
+351 EIPYTPA
-357 IEVSAENS
+357 EDEKA
-365 ADKKPAQIDIK
+365 AQIDVK
-376 LADYPGIK
+376 LSEYPGLK
-384 AIAIR
+384 AIAVR
-389 NINTGTSIEL
+389 NLNTGTSYEI
-399 SSFSALDP
+399 SSFTALDP
-407 QTDLGYGPVHP
+407 VKDLGYGPKHP

-425 IIKYEGITITRA
+425 IIKYEGITITRS
-437 SNKIDDIIP
+437 SNKIDDVVP
-446 EVTLNVHDKT
+446 EITLNIHDKT
-456 EKTATIAVKPDVDSS
+456 EKTATIAVKPDTEAS
-471 KTAIIE
+471 KAAIIE

-489 NILSQNKEEII
+489 NILSQNKQEII

-506 TDDEKNSAK
+506 SPEEKEAEQK
-515 EKLGLFQSDFSL
+515 KLGLFQSDFSL

-532 NMSSTISARYMFSD
+532 NMSSTLAARYLFSD

-560 NASGFSGGYSQSKL
+560 NAGGYSGGYSQSKL
-574 RGYLEIDEKKLDS
+574 RGYLEIDEKKLDDAIS
-587 ALENHLDDIKMLF
+587 NHLDDIKMLF

-626 QTGGIFA
+626 QTGGILA
-633 LKTSSL
+633 MKTSSL
-639 DSKIKNSET
+639 DSKIKSSES
-648 KITKLESQ
+648 KISKLENQ
-656 MATKE
+656 MAKKE

-682 STISNFTK
+682 NTISNFTK
-690 QQQGQK
+690 QQQNQK

>member
-26 ERVPLTREQ
+26 ERIPLTREQ

-50 INTKLTSLR
+50 INTKLSSLR

-71 FNNKLTSS
+71 FNSKLTSS

-84 VTAEATRSAEI
+84 ITAEANRSASL

-102 LQAASSDRFLSDE
+102 IQAASSDRFLTDE
-115 LENDFKVPEG
+115 LENDFKVPVG

-136 SFNWKGGSLKD
+136 TFNWKGGTLKD
-147 FSAAI
+147 FSNAI

-159 IKSSIIGASAGKKT
+159 IKSSIIGASAGNKS

-178 VPTGKENKL
+178 VPTGKENRL

-198 DSGMVDKIKSQTQTF
+198 DSGMVDKIKSHTQTF
-213 ATSQAEILPVN
+213 ASSQTEILPVN
-224 KIEYDEPAYMPQISL
+224 KIEYDEPVYMPPLSL
-239 TKIQFNEENQQV
+239 TNTKYDEEKQTAT
-251 LVEPRGGY
+251 VEPRGAY
-259 QVKIPD
+259 QVKVPEK
-265 NILRNENLHIQFT
+265 ILRDTDLHLQFT
-278 ISQNEV
+278 ITQKET
-284 EDITAEINRT
+284 EDITPEINKT
-294 LLQPELPDAGS
+294 LIQPELPDAGT
-305 AEFEGIVISNI
+305 AEYGGIIISN
-316 NSDTNLNLPAEAPEP
+316 NLSDTNLNLPPEP
-331 LSPVL
+331 PAPLEPVK
-336 TNSVLYAVLEDGSEK
+336 TNSILYAVIEDGSEK
-351 EIKIPA
+351 EIPYTPA
-357 IEVSAENS
+357 EDGKA
-365 ADKKPAQIDIK
+365 AQIDVK
-376 LADYPGIK
+376 LLEYPGLK

-389 NINTGTSIEL
+389 NLNTGTSYEI
-399 SSFSALDP
+399 SSFTALDP
-407 QTDLGYGPVHP
+407 VKDLGYGPKHP

-425 IIKYEGITITRA
+425 IIKYEGITITRS
-437 SNKIDDIIP
+437 SNKIDDVVP
-446 EVTLNVHDKT
+446 EITLNIHDKT
-456 EKTATIAVKPDVDSS
+456 EKTATIAVKPDTEAS
-471 KTAIIE
+471 KAAIIE

-489 NILSQNKEEII
+489 NILSQNKQEII

-506 TDDEKNSAK
+506 SPDEKEAEQK
-515 EKLGLFQSDFSL
+515 KLGLFQSDFSL

-532 NMSSTISARYMFSD
+532 NMSSTLAARYLFSD

-560 NASGFSGGYSQSKL
+560 NAGGYSGGYSQSKL
-574 RGYLEIDEKKLDS
+574 RGYLEIDEKKLDDAIS
-587 ALENHLDDIKMLF
+587 NHLDDIKMLF

-626 QTGGIFA
+626 QTGGILA
-633 LKTSSL
+633 MKTSSL
-639 DSKIKNSET
+639 DSKIKSSES
-648 KITKLESQ
+648 KISKLENQ
-656 MATKE
+656 MAKKE

-682 STISNFTK
+682 NTISNFTK
-690 QQQGQK
+690 QQQNQK

>member
-26 ERVPLTREQ
+26 ERIPLTREQ

-50 INTKLTSLR
+50 INTKLSSLR

-71 FNNKLTSS
+71 FNSKLTSS
-79 TEEYA
+79 TGEYA
-84 VTAEATRSAEI
+84 ITAEANRSASL

-102 LQAASSDRFLSDE
+102 IQAASSDRFLTDE
-115 LENDFKVPEG
+115 LENDFKVPVG

-136 SFNWKGGSLKD
+136 TFNWKGGTLKD
-147 FSAAI
+147 FSNAI

-159 IKSSIIGASAGKKT
+159 IKSSIIGASAGNKS

-178 VPTGKENKL
+178 VPTGKENRL

-213 ATSQAEILPVN
+213 ASSQTEILPVN
-224 KIEYDEPAYMPQISL
+224 KIEYDEPVYMPPLSL
-239 TKIQFNEENQQV
+239 TNTKYDEEKQTAT
-251 LVEPRGGY
+251 VEPRGAY
-259 QVKIPD
+259 QVKVPEK
-265 NILRNENLHIQFT
+265 ILRDTDLHLQFT
-278 ISQNEV
+278 ITQKV
-284 EDITAEINRT
+284 TEDITPEINKT
-294 LLQPELPDAGS
+294 LIQPELPDAGT
-305 AEFEGIVISNI
+305 AEYGGIIISN
-316 NSDTNLNLPAEAPEP
+316 NLSDTNLNLPPEP
-331 LSPVL
+331 PAPLEPVK
-336 TNSVLYAVLEDGSEK
+336 TNSILYAVMEDGSEK
-351 EIKIPA
+351 EIPYTPA
-357 IEVSAENS
+357 EDEKA
-365 ADKKPAQIDIK
+365 AQIDVK
-376 LADYPGIK
+376 LSEYPGLK
-384 AIAIR
+384 AIAVR
-389 NINTGTSIEL
+389 NLNTGTSYEI
-399 SSFSALDP
+399 SSFTALDP
-407 QTDLGYGPVHP
+407 VKDLGYGPKHP

-425 IIKYEGITITRA
+425 IIKYEGITITRS
-437 SNKIDDIIP
+437 SNKIDDVVP
-446 EVTLNVHDKT
+446 EITLNVHDKT
-456 EKTATIAVKPDVDSS
+456 EKTATIAVKPDTEAS
-471 KTAIIE
+471 KAAIIE

-489 NILSQNKEEII
+489 NILSQNKQEII

-506 TDDEKNSAK
+506 SPDEKEAEQK
-515 EKLGLFQSDFSL
+515 KLGLFQSDFSL

-532 NMSSTISARYMFSD
+532 NMSSTLAARYLFSD

-560 NASGFSGGYSQSKL
+560 NAGGYSGGYSQSKL
-574 RGYLEIDEKKLDS
+574 RGYLEIDEKKLDDAIS
-587 ALENHLDDIKMLF
+587 NHLDDIKMLF

-626 QTGGIFA
+626 QTGGILA
-633 LKTSSL
+633 MKTSSL
-639 DSKIKNSET
+639 DSKIKSSES
-648 KITKLESQ
+648 KISKLENQ
-656 MATKE
+656 MAKKE

-682 STISNFTK
+682 NTISNFTK
-690 QQQGQK
+690 QQQNQK

>member
-26 ERVPLTREQ
+26 ERIPLTREQ

-50 INTKLTSLR
+50 INQRLSALR

-71 FNNKLTSS
+71 FNSKLTSS

-84 VTAEATRSAEI
+84 ITAEANRSASL

-115 LENDFKVPEG
+115 LENDFKVPQG

-147 FSAAI
+147 FSSAI

-159 IKSSIIGASAGKKT
+159 IKSSIIGASAGKKS

-178 VPTGKENKL
+178 VPTGKENRL

-198 DSGMVDKIKSQTQTF
+198 DSGMVDKIKSQTQNF
-213 ATSQAEILPVN
+213 ANSQTEILPVN
-224 KIEYDEPAYMPQISL
+224 TIEYDEPVYMPSL
-239 TKIQFNEENQQV
+239 SLVNTKYDEEKNTV
-251 LVEPRGGY
+251 TVEPRGAY
-259 QVKIPD
+259 QVKVPEK
-265 NILRNENLHIQFT
+265 ILREEGLHLQFT
-278 ISQNEV
+278 ITKKET
-284 EDITAEINRT
+284 EDITPAINQT
-294 LLQPELPDAGS
+294 LLQPQLPDAGT
-305 AEFEGIVISNI
+305 AEYSGIVISN
-316 NSDTNLNLPAEAPEP
+316 NLSDTNLNLPPEP
-331 LSPVL
+331 PAPLEPVN
-336 TNSVLYAVLEDGSEK
+336 TDSILYAVMDDGTEK
-351 EIKIPA
+351 EIPYSP
-357 IEVSAENS
+357 EE
-365 ADKKPAQIDIK
+365 DGKPAQMDIK
-376 LADYPGIK
+376 LSDYPGIK
-384 AIAIR
+384 AIAVR
-389 NINTGTSIEL
+389 NKNTGA
-399 SSFSALDP
+399 SFEISDITALDP
-407 QTDLGYGPVHP
+407 IKDLGYGPKHP

-425 IIKYEGITITRA
+425 IIKYEGITITRS
-437 SNKIDDIIP
+437 SNKIDDVVP
-446 EVTLNVHDKT
+446 EITLNVHDKT
-456 EKTATIAVKPDVDSS
+456 EKTATIAVKPDVDAS
-471 KTAIIE
+471 KTAIID

-489 NILSQNKEEII
+489 NILSQNKQEII

-506 TDDEKNSAK
+506 SSDEKEAEQK
-515 EKLGLFQSDFSL
+515 KLGLFQSDFSL

-532 NMSSTISARYMFSD
+532 NMASTIAARYMFSD
-546 TAEITM
+546 TAEVTM

-560 NASGFSGGYSQSKL
+560 NAGGYSGGYSQSKL
-574 RGYLEIDEKKLDS
+574 RGYLEIDEKKLDD
-587 ALENHLDDIKMLF
+587 ALANHLDDIKMLF

-626 QTGGIFA
+626 QTGGILA
-633 LKTSSL
+633 MKTSSL
-639 DSKIKNSET
+639 DSKIKSSET

-656 MATKE
+656 MAKKE

-682 STISNFTK
+682 NTISNFTK
-690 QQQGQK
+690 QQQKQN

>member
-26 ERVPLTREQ
+26 ERIPLTREQ

-50 INTKLTSLR
+50 INTKLSSLR

-71 FNNKLTSS
+71 FNSKLTSS

-84 VTAEATRSAEI
+84 ITAEANRSASL

-102 LQAASSDRFLSDE
+102 IQAASSDRFLTDE
-115 LENDFKVPEG
+115 LENDFKVPVG

-136 SFNWKGGSLKD
+136 TFNWKGGTLKD
-147 FSAAI
+147 FSNAI

-159 IKSSIIGASAGKKT
+159 IKSSIIGASAGNKS

-178 VPTGKENKL
+178 VPTGKENRL

-213 ATSQAEILPVN
+213 ASSQTEILPVN
-224 KIEYDEPAYMPQISL
+224 KIEYDEPVYMPPLSL
-239 TKIQFNEENQQV
+239 TNTKYDEEKQTAT
-251 LVEPRGGY
+251 VEPRGAY
-259 QVKIPD
+259 QVKVPEK
-265 NILRNENLHIQFT
+265 ILRDTDLHLQFT
-278 ISQNEV
+278 ITQKET
-284 EDITAEINRT
+284 EDITPEINKT
-294 LLQPELPDAGS
+294 LIQPELPDAGT
-305 AEFEGIVISNI
+305 AEYGGIIISN
-316 NSDTNLNLPAEAPEP
+316 NLSDTNLNLPPEP
-331 LSPVL
+331 PAPLEPVK
-336 TNSVLYAVLEDGSEK
+336 TNSILYAVMEDGSEK
-351 EIKIPA
+351 EIPYNPA
-357 IEVSAENS
+357 EDGKA
-365 ADKKPAQIDIK
+365 AQIDVK
-376 LADYPGIK
+376 LSEYPGLK

-389 NINTGTSIEL
+389 NLNTGTSYEI
-399 SSFSALDP
+399 SSFTALDP
-407 QTDLGYGPVHP
+407 VKDLGYGPKHP

-425 IIKYEGITITRA
+425 IIKYEGITITRS
-437 SNKIDDIIP
+437 SNKIDDVVP
-446 EVTLNVHDKT
+446 EITLNVHDKT
-456 EKTATIAVKPDVDSS
+456 EKTATIAVKPDTEAS
-471 KTAIIE
+471 KAAIIE

-489 NILSQNKEEII
+489 NILSQNKQEII

-506 TDDEKNSAK
+506 SPDEKEAEQK
-515 EKLGLFQSDFSL
+515 KLGLFQSDFSL

-532 NMSSTISARYMFSD
+532 NMSSTLAARYLFSD

-560 NASGFSGGYSQSKL
+560 NAGGYSGGYSQSKL
-574 RGYLEIDEKKLDS
+574 RGYLEIDEKKLDDAIS
-587 ALENHLDDIKMLF
+587 NHLDDIKMLF

-626 QTGGIFA
+626 QTGGILA
-633 LKTSSL
+633 MKTSSL
-639 DSKIKNSET
+639 DSKIKSSES
-648 KITKLESQ
+648 KISKLENQ
-656 MATKE
+656 MAKKE

-682 STISNFTK
+682 NTISNFTK
-690 QQQGQK
+690 QQQNQK

>member
-26 ERVPLTREQ
+26 ERIPLTREQ

-50 INTKLTSLR
+50 INTKLSSLR

-71 FNNKLTSS
+71 FNSKLTSS

-84 VTAEATRSAEI
+84 ITAEANRSASL

-102 LQAASSDRFLSDE
+102 IQAASSDRFLTDE
-115 LENDFKVPEG
+115 LENDFKVPVG

-136 SFNWKGGSLKD
+136 TFNWKGGTLKD
-147 FSAAI
+147 FSNAI

-159 IKSSIIGASAGKKT
+159 IKSSIIGASAGNKS

-178 VPTGKENKL
+178 VPTGKENRL

-198 DSGMVDKIKSQTQTF
+198 DSGMVYKIKSQTQTF
-213 ATSQAEILPVN
+213 ASSQTEILPVN
-224 KIEYDEPAYMPQISL
+224 KIEYDEPVYMPPLSL
-239 TKIQFNEENQQV
+239 TNTKYDEEKQTAT
-251 LVEPRGGY
+251 VEPRGAY
-259 QVKIPD
+259 QVKVPEK
-265 NILRNENLHIQFT
+265 ILRDTDLHLQFT
-278 ISQNEV
+278 IKQKET
-284 EDITAEINRT
+284 EDITPEINKT
-294 LLQPELPDAGS
+294 LIQPELPDAGT
-305 AEFEGIVISNI
+305 AEYGGIIISN
-316 NSDTNLNLPAEAPEP
+316 NLSDTNLNLPPEP
-331 LSPVL
+331 PAPLEPVK
-336 TNSVLYAVLEDGSEK
+336 TNSILYAVMEDGSEK
-351 EIKIPA
+351 EIPYTPA
-357 IEVSAENS
+357 EDGKA
-365 ADKKPAQIDIK
+365 AQIDVK
-376 LADYPGIK
+376 LSEYPGLK
-384 AIAIR
+384 AIAVR
-389 NINTGTSIEL
+389 NLNTGTSYEI
-399 SSFSALDP
+399 SSFTALDP
-407 QTDLGYGPVHP
+407 VKDLGYGPKHP

-425 IIKYEGITITRA
+425 IIKYEGITITRS
-437 SNKIDDIIP
+437 SNKIDDVVP
-446 EVTLNVHDKT
+446 EITLNIHDKT
-456 EKTATIAVKPDVDSS
+456 EKTATIAVKPDTEAS
-471 KTAIIE
+471 KAAIIE

-489 NILSQNKEEII
+489 NILSQNKQEII

-506 TDDEKNSAK
+506 SPDEKEAEQK
-515 EKLGLFQSDFSL
+515 KLGLFQSDFSL

-532 NMSSTISARYMFSD
+532 NMSSTLAARYLFSD

-560 NASGFSGGYSQSKL
+560 NAGGYSGGYSQSKL
-574 RGYLEIDEKKLDS
+574 RGYLEIDEKKLDDAIS
-587 ALENHLDDIKMLF
+587 NHLDDIKMLF

-626 QTGGIFA
+626 QTGGILA
-633 LKTSSL
+633 MKTSSL
-639 DSKIKNSET
+639 DSKIKSSES
-648 KITKLESQ
+648 KISKLENQ
-656 MATKE
+656 MAKKE

-682 STISNFTK
+682 NTISNFTK
-690 QQQGQK
+690 QQQNQK

>member
-26 ERVPLTREQ
+26 ERIPLTREQ

-50 INTKLTSLR
+50 INTKLSSLR

-71 FNNKLTSS
+71 FNSKLTSS

-84 VTAEATRSAEI
+84 ITAEANRSASL

-102 LQAASSDRFLSDE
+102 IQAASSDRFLTDE
-115 LENDFKVPEG
+115 LENDFKVPVG

-136 SFNWKGGSLKD
+136 TFNWKGGTLKD
-147 FSAAI
+147 FSNAI

-159 IKSSIIGASAGKKT
+159 IKSSIIGASAGNKS

-178 VPTGKENKL
+178 VPTGKENRL

-213 ATSQAEILPVN
+213 SSSQTEILPVN
-224 KIEYDEPAYMPQISL
+224 KIEYDEPVYMPPLSL
-239 TKIQFNEENQQV
+239 TNTKYDEEKQTAT
-251 LVEPRGGY
+251 VEPRGAY
-259 QVKIPD
+259 QVKVPEK
-265 NILRNENLHIQFT
+265 ILRDTDLHLQFT
-278 ISQNEV
+278 ITQKET
-284 EDITAEINRT
+284 EDITPEINKT
-294 LLQPELPDAGS
+294 LIQPELPDAGT
-305 AEFEGIVISNI
+305 AEYGGIIISN
-316 NSDTNLNLPAEAPEP
+316 NLSDTNLNLPPEP
-331 LSPVL
+331 PAPLEPVK
-336 TNSVLYAVLEDGSEK
+336 TNSILYAVMEDGSEK
-351 EIKIPA
+351 EIPYNPTEDGKA
-357 IEVSAENS
+357 
-365 ADKKPAQIDIK
+365 AQIDVK
-376 LADYPGIK
+376 LSEYPGLK
-384 AIAIR
+384 AIAVR
-389 NINTGTSIEL
+389 NLNTGTSYEI
-399 SSFSALDP
+399 SSFTALDP
-407 QTDLGYGPVHP
+407 VKDLGYGPKHP

-425 IIKYEGITITRA
+425 IIKYEGITITRS
-437 SNKIDDIIP
+437 SNKIDDVVP
-446 EVTLNVHDKT
+446 EITLNIHDKT
-456 EKTATIAVKPDVDSS
+456 EKTATIAVKPDTEAS
-471 KTAIIE
+471 KAAIIE

-489 NILSQNKEEII
+489 NILSQNKQEII

-506 TDDEKNSAK
+506 SPEEKEAEQK
-515 EKLGLFQSDFSL
+515 KLGLFQSDFSL

-532 NMSSTISARYMFSD
+532 NMSSTLAARYLFSD

-560 NASGFSGGYSQSKL
+560 NAGGYSGGYSQSKL
-574 RGYLEIDEKKLDS
+574 RGYLEIDEKKLDDAIS
-587 ALENHLDDIKMLF
+587 NHLDDIKMLF

-626 QTGGIFA
+626 QTGGILA
-633 LKTSSL
+633 MKTSSL
-639 DSKIKNSET
+639 DSKIKSSES
-648 KITKLESQ
+648 KISKLENQ
-656 MATKE
+656 MAKKE

-682 STISNFTK
+682 NTISNFTK
-690 QQQGQK
+690 QQQNQK

>member
-26 ERVPLTREQ
+26 ERIPLTREQ

-50 INTKLTSLR
+50 INTKLSSLR

-71 FNNKLTSS
+71 FNSKLTSS

-84 VTAEATRSAEI
+84 ITAEANRSASL

-102 LQAASSDRFLSDE
+102 IQAASSDRFLTDE
-115 LENDFKVPEG
+115 LENDFKVPVG

-136 SFNWKGGSLKD
+136 TFNWKGGTLKD
-147 FSAAI
+147 FSNAI

-159 IKSSIIGASAGKKT
+159 IKSSIIGASAGNKS

-178 VPTGKENKL
+178 VPTGKENRL

-213 ATSQAEILPVN
+213 ASSQTEILPVN
-224 KIEYDEPAYMPQISL
+224 KIEYDEPVYMPPLSL
-239 TKIQFNEENQQV
+239 TNTKYDEEKQTAT
-251 LVEPRGGY
+251 VEPRGAY
-259 QVKIPD
+259 QVKVPEK
-265 NILRNENLHIQFT
+265 ILRDTDLHLQFT
-278 ISQNEV
+278 IKQKET
-284 EDITAEINRT
+284 EDITPEINKT
-294 LLQPELPDAGS
+294 LIQPELPDAGT
-305 AEFEGIVISNI
+305 AEYGGIIISN
-316 NSDTNLNLPAEAPEP
+316 NLSDTNLNLPPEP
-331 LSPVL
+331 PAPLEPVK
-336 TNSVLYAVLEDGSEK
+336 TNSILYAVMEDGSEK
-351 EIKIPA
+351 EIPYTPA
-357 IEVSAENS
+357 EDGKA
-365 ADKKPAQIDIK
+365 AQIDVK
-376 LADYPGIK
+376 LSEYPGLK
-384 AIAIR
+384 AIAVR
-389 NINTGTSIEL
+389 NLNTGTSYEI
-399 SSFSALDP
+399 SSFTALDP
-407 QTDLGYGPVHP
+407 VKDLGYGPKHP

-425 IIKYEGITITRA
+425 IIKYEGITITRS
-437 SNKIDDIIP
+437 SNKIDDVVP
-446 EVTLNVHDKT
+446 EITLNIHDKT
-456 EKTATIAVKPDVDSS
+456 EKTATIAVKPDTEAS
-471 KTAIIE
+471 KAAIIE

-489 NILSQNKEEII
+489 NILSQNKQEII

-506 TDDEKNSAK
+506 SPDEKEAEQK
-515 EKLGLFQSDFSL
+515 KLGLFQSDFSL

-532 NMSSTISARYMFSD
+532 NMSSTLAARYLFSD

-560 NASGFSGGYSQSKL
+560 NAGGYSGGYSQSKL
-574 RGYLEIDEKKLDS
+574 RGYLEIDEKKLDDAIS
-587 ALENHLDDIKMLF
+587 NHLDDIKMLF

-626 QTGGIFA
+626 QTGGILA
-633 LKTSSL
+633 MKTSSL
-639 DSKIKNSET
+639 DSKIKSSES
-648 KITKLESQ
+648 KISKLENQ
-656 MATKE
+656 MAKKE

-682 STISNFTK
+682 NTISNFTK
-690 QQQGQK
+690 QQQNQK

>member
-26 ERVPLTREQ
+26 ERIPLTREQ

-50 INTKLTSLR
+50 INTKLSSLR

-71 FNNKLTSS
+71 FNSKLTSS

-84 VTAEATRSAEI
+84 ITAEANRSASL

-102 LQAASSDRFLSDE
+102 IQAASSDRFLTDE
-115 LENDFKVPEG
+115 LENDFKVPVG

-136 SFNWKGGSLKD
+136 TFNWKGGTLKD
-147 FSAAI
+147 FSNAI

-159 IKSSIIGASAGKKT
+159 IKSSIIGASAGNKS

-178 VPTGKENKL
+178 VPTGKENRL

-213 ATSQAEILPVN
+213 ASSQTEILPVN
-224 KIEYDEPAYMPQISL
+224 KIEYDEPIYMPPLSL
-239 TKIQFNEENQQV
+239 TNTKYDEEKQTAT
-251 LVEPRGGY
+251 VEPRGAY
-259 QVKIPD
+259 QVKVPEK
-265 NILRNENLHIQFT
+265 ILRDTDLHLQFT
-278 ISQNEV
+278 ITQKV
-284 EDITAEINRT
+284 TEDITPEINKT
-294 LLQPELPDAGS
+294 LIQPELPDAGT
-305 AEFEGIVISNI
+305 AEYGGIIISN
-316 NSDTNLNLPAEAPEP
+316 NLSDTNLNLPPEP
-331 LSPVL
+331 PAPLEPVK
-336 TNSVLYAVLEDGSEK
+336 TNSILYAVMEDGSEK
-351 EIKIPA
+351 EIPYTPA
-357 IEVSAENS
+357 EDGKA
-365 ADKKPAQIDIK
+365 AQIDVK
-376 LADYPGIK
+376 LSEYPGLK
-384 AIAIR
+384 AIAVR
-389 NINTGTSIEL
+389 NLNTGTSYKI
-399 SSFSALDP
+399 SSLTALDP
-407 QTDLGYGPVHP
+407 VKDLGYGPKHP

-425 IIKYEGITITRA
+425 IIKYEGITITRS
-437 SNKIDDIIP
+437 SNKIDDVVP
-446 EVTLNVHDKT
+446 EITLNIHDKT
-456 EKTATIAVKPDVDSS
+456 EKTATIAVKPDTEAS
-471 KTAIIE
+471 KAAIIE

-489 NILSQNKEEII
+489 NILSQNKQEII

-506 TDDEKNSAK
+506 SPDEKEAEQK
-515 EKLGLFQSDFSL
+515 KLGLFQSDFSL

-532 NMSSTISARYMFSD
+532 NMSSTLAARYLFSD

-560 NASGFSGGYSQSKL
+560 NAGGYSGGYSQSKL
-574 RGYLEIDEKKLDS
+574 RGYLEIDEKKLDDAIS
-587 ALENHLDDIKMLF
+587 NHLDDIKMLF

-626 QTGGIFA
+626 QTGGILA
-633 LKTSSL
+633 MKTSSL
-639 DSKIKNSET
+639 DSKIKSSES
-648 KITKLESQ
+648 KISKLENQ
-656 MATKE
+656 MAKKE

-682 STISNFTK
+682 NTISNFTK
-690 QQQGQK
+690 QQQNQK

>member
-26 ERVPLTREQ
+26 ERIPLTREQ

-50 INTKLTSLR
+50 INTKLSSLR

-71 FNNKLTSS
+71 FNSKLTSS

-84 VTAEATRSAEI
+84 ITAEANRSASL

-102 LQAASSDRFLSDE
+102 IQAASSDRFLTDE
-115 LENDFKVPEG
+115 LENDFKVPVG

-136 SFNWKGGSLKD
+136 TFNWKGGTLKD
-147 FSAAI
+147 FSNAI

-159 IKSSIIGASAGKKT
+159 IKSSIIGASAGNKS

-178 VPTGKENKL
+178 VPTGKENRL

-213 ATSQAEILPVN
+213 ASSQTEILPVN
-224 KIEYDEPAYMPQISL
+224 KIEYDEPVYMPPLSL
-239 TKIQFNEENQQV
+239 TNTKYDEEKQTAT
-251 LVEPRGGY
+251 VEPRGAY
-259 QVKIPD
+259 QVKVPEK
-265 NILRNENLHIQFT
+265 ILRDTDLHLQFKIT
-278 ISQNEV
+278 QKET
-284 EDITAEINRT
+284 EDITPEINKT
-294 LLQPELPDAGS
+294 LIQPELPDAGT
-305 AEFEGIVISNI
+305 AEYGGIIISN
-316 NSDTNLNLPAEAPEP
+316 NLSDTNLNLPPEP
-331 LSPVL
+331 PAPLEPVK
-336 TNSVLYAVLEDGSEK
+336 TNSILYAVMEDGSEK
-351 EIKIPA
+351 EIPYTPA
-357 IEVSAENS
+357 EDGKA
-365 ADKKPAQIDIK
+365 AQIDVK
-376 LADYPGIK
+376 LSEYPGLK
-384 AIAIR
+384 AIAVR
-389 NINTGTSIEL
+389 NLNTGTSYEI
-399 SSFSALDP
+399 SSFTALDP
-407 QTDLGYGPVHP
+407 VKDLGYGPKHP

-425 IIKYEGITITRA
+425 IIKYEGITITRS
-437 SNKIDDIIP
+437 SNKIDDVVP
-446 EVTLNVHDKT
+446 EITLNIHDKT
-456 EKTATIAVKPDVDSS
+456 EKTATIAVKPDTEAS
-471 KTAIIE
+471 KAAIIE

-489 NILSQNKEEII
+489 NILSQNKQEII

-506 TDDEKNSAK
+506 SPEEKEAEQK
-515 EKLGLFQSDFSL
+515 KLGLFQSDFSL

-532 NMSSTISARYMFSD
+532 NMSSTLAARYLFSD

-560 NASGFSGGYSQSKL
+560 NAGGYSGGYSQSKL
-574 RGYLEIDEKKLDS
+574 RGYLEIDEKKLDDAIS
-587 ALENHLDDIKMLF
+587 NHLDDIKMLF

-626 QTGGIFA
+626 QTGGILA
-633 LKTSSL
+633 MKTSSL
-639 DSKIKNSET
+639 DSKIKSSES
-648 KITKLESQ
+648 KISKLENQ
-656 MATKE
+656 MAKKE

-682 STISNFTK
+682 NTISNFTK
-690 QQQGQK
+690 QQQNQK

>member
-26 ERVPLTREQ
+26 ERIPLTREQ

-50 INTKLTSLR
+50 INTKLSSLR

-71 FNNKLTSS
+71 FNSKLTSS

-84 VTAEATRSAEI
+84 ITAEANRSASL

-102 LQAASSDRFLSDE
+102 IQAASSDRFLTDE
-115 LENDFKVPEG
+115 LENDFKVPVG

-136 SFNWKGGSLKD
+136 TFNWKGGTLKD
-147 FSAAI
+147 FSNAI

-159 IKSSIIGASAGKKT
+159 IKSSIIGASAGNKS

-178 VPTGKENKL
+178 VPTGKENRL

-213 ATSQAEILPVN
+213 ASSQTEILPVN
-224 KIEYDEPAYMPQISL
+224 KIEYDEPIYMPPLSL
-239 TKIQFNEENQQV
+239 TNTKYDEEKQTAT
-251 LVEPRGGY
+251 VEPRGAY
-259 QVKIPD
+259 QVKVPEK
-265 NILRNENLHIQFT
+265 ILRDTDLHLQFT
-278 ISQNEV
+278 ITQKET
-284 EDITAEINRT
+284 EDITPEINKT
-294 LLQPELPDAGS
+294 LIQPELPDAGT
-305 AEFEGIVISNI
+305 AEYGGIIISN
-316 NSDTNLNLPAEAPEP
+316 NLSDTNLNLPPEP
-331 LSPVL
+331 PAPLEPVK
-336 TNSVLYAVLEDGSEK
+336 TNSILYAVMEDGSEK
-351 EIKIPA
+351 EIPYTPA
-357 IEVSAENS
+357 EDGKA
-365 ADKKPAQIDIK
+365 AQIDVK
-376 LADYPGIK
+376 LSEYPGLK
-384 AIAIR
+384 AIAVR
-389 NINTGTSIEL
+389 NLNTGTSYEI
-399 SSFSALDP
+399 SSLTALDP
-407 QTDLGYGPVHP
+407 VKDLGYGPKHP

-425 IIKYEGITITRA
+425 IIKYEGITITRS
-437 SNKIDDIIP
+437 SNKIDDVVP
-446 EVTLNVHDKT
+446 EITLNIHDKT
-456 EKTATIAVKPDVDSS
+456 EKTATIAVKPDTEAS
-471 KTAIIE
+471 KAAIIE

-489 NILSQNKEEII
+489 NILSQNKQEII

-506 TDDEKNSAK
+506 SPEEKEAEQK
-515 EKLGLFQSDFSL
+515 KLGLFQSDFSL

-532 NMSSTISARYMFSD
+532 NMSSTLAARYLFSD

-560 NASGFSGGYSQSKL
+560 NAGGYSGGYSQSKL
-574 RGYLEIDEKKLDS
+574 RGYLEIDEKKLDDAIS
-587 ALENHLDDIKMLF
+587 NHLDDIKMLF

-626 QTGGIFA
+626 QTGGILA
-633 LKTSSL
+633 MKTSSL
-639 DSKIKNSET
+639 DSKIKSSES
-648 KITKLESQ
+648 KISKLENQ
-656 MATKE
+656 MAKKE

-682 STISNFTK
+682 NTISNFTK
-690 QQQGQK
+690 QQQNQK

>member
-1 MAGLNI
+1 MAGMNI

-26 ERVPLTREQ
+26 ERIPLTREQ

-50 INTKLTSLR
+50 INTKLSSLR

-71 FNNKLTSS
+71 FNSKLTSS

-84 VTAEATRSAEI
+84 ITAEANRSASL

-102 LQAASSDRFLSDE
+102 IQAASSDRFLTDE
-115 LENDFKVPEG
+115 LENDFKVPVG

-136 SFNWKGGSLKD
+136 TFNWKGGTLKD
-147 FSAAI
+147 FSNAI

-159 IKSSIIGASAGKKT
+159 IKSSIIGASAGNKS

-178 VPTGKENKL
+178 VPTGKENRL

-213 ATSQAEILPVN
+213 ASSQTEILPVN
-224 KIEYDEPAYMPQISL
+224 KIEYDEPIYMPPLSL
-239 TKIQFNEENQQV
+239 TNTKYDEEKQTAT
-251 LVEPRGGY
+251 VEPRGAY
-259 QVKIPD
+259 QVKVPEK
-265 NILRNENLHIQFT
+265 ILRDTDLHLQFKIT
-278 ISQNEV
+278 QKET
-284 EDITAEINRT
+284 EDITPEINKT
-294 LLQPELPDAGS
+294 LIQPELPDAGT
-305 AEFEGIVISNI
+305 AEYGGIIISN
-316 NSDTNLNLPAEAPEP
+316 NLSDTNLNLPPEP
-331 LSPVL
+331 PAPLEPVK
-336 TNSVLYAVLEDGSEK
+336 TNSILYAVMEDGSEK
-351 EIKIPA
+351 EIPYTPTEDGKA
-357 IEVSAENS
+357 
-365 ADKKPAQIDIK
+365 AQIDVK
-376 LADYPGIK
+376 LSEYPGLK
-384 AIAIR
+384 AIAVR
-389 NINTGTSIEL
+389 NLNTGTSYEI
-399 SSFSALDP
+399 SSFTALDP
-407 QTDLGYGPVHP
+407 VKDLGYGPKHP

-425 IIKYEGITITRA
+425 IIKYEGITITRS
-437 SNKIDDIIP
+437 SNKIDDVVP
-446 EVTLNVHDKT
+446 EITLNIHDKT
-456 EKTATIAVKPDVDSS
+456 EKTATIAVKPDTEAS
-471 KTAIIE
+471 KAAIIE

-489 NILSQNKEEII
+489 NILSQNKQEII

-506 TDDEKNSAK
+506 SPEEKEAEQK
-515 EKLGLFQSDFSL
+515 KLGLFQSDFSL

-532 NMSSTISARYMFSD
+532 NMSSTLAARYLFSD

-560 NASGFSGGYSQSKL
+560 NAGGYSGGYSQSKL
-574 RGYLEIDEKKLDS
+574 RGYLEIDEKKLDDAIS
-587 ALENHLDDIKMLF
+587 NHLDDIKMLF

-626 QTGGIFA
+626 QTGGILA
-633 LKTSSL
+633 MKTSSL
-639 DSKIKNSET
+639 DSKIKSSES
-648 KITKLESQ
+648 KISKLENQ
-656 MATKE
+656 MAKKE

-682 STISNFTK
+682 NTISNFTK
-690 QQQGQK
+690 QQQNQK

>member
-26 ERVPLTREQ
+26 ERIPLTREQ

-50 INTKLTSLR
+50 INTKLSSLR

-71 FNNKLTSS
+71 FNSKLTSS

-84 VTAEATRSAEI
+84 ITAEANRSASL

-102 LQAASSDRFLSDE
+102 IQAASSDRFLTDE
-115 LENDFKVPEG
+115 LENDFKVPVG

-136 SFNWKGGSLKD
+136 TFNWKGGTLKD
-147 FSAAI
+147 FSNAI

-159 IKSSIIGASAGKKT
+159 IKSSIIGASAGNKS

-178 VPTGKENKL
+178 VPTGKENRL

-213 ATSQAEILPVN
+213 ASSQTEILPVN
-224 KIEYDEPAYMPQISL
+224 KIEYDEPVYMPPLSL
-239 TKIQFNEENQQV
+239 TNTKYDEEKQTAT
-251 LVEPRGGY
+251 VEPRGAY
-259 QVKIPD
+259 QVKVPEK
-265 NILRNENLHIQFT
+265 ILRDTDLHLQFT
-278 ISQNEV
+278 ITQKET
-284 EDITAEINRT
+284 EDITPEINKT
-294 LLQPELPDAGS
+294 LIQPELPDAGT
-305 AEFEGIVISNI
+305 AEYGGIIISN
-316 NSDTNLNLPAEAPEP
+316 NLSDTNLNLPPEP
-331 LSPVL
+331 PAPLEPVK
-336 TNSVLYAVLEDGSEK
+336 TNSILYAVMEDGSEK
-351 EIKIPA
+351 EIPYTPA
-357 IEVSAENS
+357 EDGKA
-365 ADKKPAQIDIK
+365 AQIDVK
-376 LADYPGIK
+376 LSEYPGLK

-389 NINTGTSIEL
+389 NLNTGTSYKI
-399 SSFSALDP
+399 SSLTALDP
-407 QTDLGYGPVHP
+407 VKDLGYGPKHP

-425 IIKYEGITITRA
+425 IIKYEGITITRS
-437 SNKIDDIIP
+437 SNKIDDVVP
-446 EVTLNVHDKT
+446 EITLNIHDKT
-456 EKTATIAVKPDVDSS
+456 EKTATIAVKPDTEAS
-471 KTAIIE
+471 KAAIIE

-489 NILSQNKEEII
+489 NILSQNKQEII

-506 TDDEKNSAK
+506 SPEEKEAEQK
-515 EKLGLFQSDFSL
+515 KLGLFQSDFSL

-532 NMSSTISARYMFSD
+532 NMSSTLAARYLFSD

-560 NASGFSGGYSQSKL
+560 NAGGYSGGYSQSKL
-574 RGYLEIDEKKLDS
+574 RGYLEIDEKKLDDAIS
-587 ALENHLDDIKMLF
+587 NHLDDIKMLF

-626 QTGGIFA
+626 QTGGILA
-633 LKTSSL
+633 MKTSSL
-639 DSKIKNSET
+639 DSKIKSSES
-648 KITKLESQ
+648 KISKLENQ
-656 MATKE
+656 MAKKE

-682 STISNFTK
+682 NTISNFTK
-690 QQQGQK
+690 QQQNQK

>member
-26 ERVPLTREQ
+26 ERIPLTREQ

-50 INTKLTSLR
+50 INTKLSSLR

-71 FNNKLTSS
+71 FNSKLTSS

-84 VTAEATRSAEI
+84 ITAEANRSASL

-102 LQAASSDRFLSDE
+102 IQAASSDRFLTDE
-115 LENDFKVPEG
+115 LENDFKVPVG

-136 SFNWKGGSLKD
+136 TFNWKGGTLKD
-147 FSAAI
+147 FSNAI

-159 IKSSIIGASAGKKT
+159 IKSSIIGASAGNKS

-178 VPTGKENKL
+178 VPTGKENRL

-213 ATSQAEILPVN
+213 ASSQTEILPVN
-224 KIEYDEPAYMPQISL
+224 KIEYDEPVYMPPLSL
-239 TKIQFNEENQQV
+239 TNTKYDEEKQTAT
-251 LVEPRGGY
+251 VEPRGAY
-259 QVKIPD
+259 QVKVPEK
-265 NILRNENLHIQFT
+265 ILRDTDLHLQFT
-278 ISQNEV
+278 ITQKET
-284 EDITAEINRT
+284 EDITPEINKT
-294 LLQPELPDAGS
+294 LIQPELPDAGT
-305 AEFEGIVISNI
+305 AEYGGIIISN
-316 NSDTNLNLPAEAPEP
+316 NLSDTNLNLPPEP
-331 LSPVL
+331 PAPLEPVK
-336 TNSVLYAVLEDGSEK
+336 TNSILYAVMEDGSEK
-351 EIKIPA
+351 EIPYTPA
-357 IEVSAENS
+357 EDGKA
-365 ADKKPAQIDIK
+365 AQIDVK
-376 LADYPGIK
+376 LSEYPGLK
-384 AIAIR
+384 AIAVR
-389 NINTGTSIEL
+389 NLNTGTCYEI
-399 SSFSALDP
+399 SSFTSLDP
-407 QTDLGYGPVHP
+407 VKDLGYGPKHP

-425 IIKYEGITITRA
+425 IIKYEGITITRS
-437 SNKIDDIIP
+437 SNKIDDVVP
-446 EVTLNVHDKT
+446 EITLNIHDKT
-456 EKTATIAVKPDVDSS
+456 EKTATIAVKPDTEAS
-471 KTAIIE
+471 KAAIIE

-489 NILSQNKEEII
+489 NILSQNKQEII

-506 TDDEKNSAK
+506 SPEEKEAEQK
-515 EKLGLFQSDFSL
+515 KLGLFQSDFSL

-532 NMSSTISARYMFSD
+532 NMSSTLAARYLFSD

-560 NASGFSGGYSQSKL
+560 NAGGYSGGYSQSKL
-574 RGYLEIDEKKLDS
+574 RGYLEIDEKKLDDAIS
-587 ALENHLDDIKMLF
+587 NHLDDIKMLF

-626 QTGGIFA
+626 QTGGILA
-633 LKTSSL
+633 MKTSSL
-639 DSKIKNSET
+639 DSKIKSSES
-648 KITKLESQ
+648 KISKLENQ
-656 MATKE
+656 MAKKE

-682 STISNFTK
+682 NTISNFTK
-690 QQQGQK
+690 QQQNQK

>member
-26 ERVPLTREQ
+26 ERIPLTREQ

-50 INTKLTSLR
+50 INTKLSSLR

-71 FNNKLTSS
+71 FNSKLTSS

-84 VTAEATRSAEI
+84 ITAEANRSASL

-102 LQAASSDRFLSDE
+102 IQAASSDRFLTDE
-115 LENDFKVPEG
+115 LENDFKVPVG

-136 SFNWKGGSLKD
+136 TFNWKGGTLKD
-147 FSAAI
+147 FSNAI

-159 IKSSIIGASAGKKT
+159 IKSSIIGASAGNKS

-178 VPTGKENKL
+178 VTTGKENRL

-213 ATSQAEILPVN
+213 ASSQTEILPVN
-224 KIEYDEPAYMPQISL
+224 KIEYDEPVYMPPLSL
-239 TKIQFNEENQQV
+239 TNTKYDEEKQTAT
-251 LVEPRGGY
+251 VEPRGAY
-259 QVKIPD
+259 QVKVPEK
-265 NILRNENLHIQFT
+265 ILRDTDLHLQFT
-278 ISQNEV
+278 ITQKET
-284 EDITAEINRT
+284 EDITPEINKT
-294 LLQPELPDAGS
+294 LIQPELPDAGT
-305 AEFEGIVISNI
+305 AEYGGIIISN
-316 NSDTNLNLPAEAPEP
+316 NLSDTNLNLPPEP
-331 LSPVL
+331 PAPLEPVK
-336 TNSVLYAVLEDGSEK
+336 TNSILYAVMEDGSEK
-351 EIKIPA
+351 EIPYTPA
-357 IEVSAENS
+357 EDEKA
-365 ADKKPAQIDIK
+365 AQIDVK
-376 LADYPGIK
+376 LSEYPGLK
-384 AIAIR
+384 AIAVR
-389 NINTGTSIEL
+389 NLNTGTSYEI
-399 SSFSALDP
+399 SSFTALDP
-407 QTDLGYGPVHP
+407 VKDLGYGPKHP

-425 IIKYEGITITRA
+425 IIKYEGITITRS
-437 SNKIDDIIP
+437 SNKIDDVVP
-446 EVTLNVHDKT
+446 EITLNIHDKT
-456 EKTATIAVKPDVDSS
+456 EKTATIAVKPDTEAS
-471 KTAIIE
+471 KAAIIE

-489 NILSQNKEEII
+489 NILSQNKQEII

-506 TDDEKNSAK
+506 SPEEKEAEQK
-515 EKLGLFQSDFSL
+515 KLGLFQSDFSL

-532 NMSSTISARYMFSD
+532 NMSSTLAARYLFSD

-560 NASGFSGGYSQSKL
+560 NAGGYSGGYSQSKL
-574 RGYLEIDEKKLDS
+574 RGYLEIDEKKLDDAIS
-587 ALENHLDDIKMLF
+587 NHLDDIKMLF

-626 QTGGIFA
+626 QTGGILA
-633 LKTSSL
+633 MKTSSL
-639 DSKIKNSET
+639 DSKIKSSES
-648 KITKLESQ
+648 KISKLENQ
-656 MATKE
+656 MAKKE

-682 STISNFTK
+682 NTISNFTK
-690 QQQGQK
+690 QQQNQK

>member
-26 ERVPLTREQ
+26 ERIPLTREQ

-50 INTKLTSLR
+50 INTKLSSLR

-71 FNNKLTSS
+71 FNSKLTSS

-84 VTAEATRSAEI
+84 ITAEANRSASL

-102 LQAASSDRFLSDE
+102 IQAASSDRFLTDE
-115 LENDFKVPEG
+115 LENDFKVPVG
-125 TYTYK
+125 TYTYI

-136 SFNWKGGSLKD
+136 TFNWKGGTLKD
-147 FSAAI
+147 FSNAI

-159 IKSSIIGASAGKKT
+159 IKSSIIGASAGNKS

-178 VPTGKENKL
+178 VPTGKENRL

-213 ATSQAEILPVN
+213 ASSQTEILPVN
-224 KIEYDEPAYMPQISL
+224 KIEYDEPVYMPPLSL
-239 TKIQFNEENQQV
+239 TNTKYDEEKQTAT
-251 LVEPRGGY
+251 VEPRGAY
-259 QVKIPD
+259 QVKVPEK
-265 NILRNENLHIQFT
+265 ILRDTDLHLQFT
-278 ISQNEV
+278 ITQKET
-284 EDITAEINRT
+284 EDITPEINKT
-294 LLQPELPDAGS
+294 LIQPELPDAGT
-305 AEFEGIVISNI
+305 AEYGGIIISN
-316 NSDTNLNLPAEAPEP
+316 NLSDTNLNLPPEP
-331 LSPVL
+331 PAPLEPVK
-336 TNSVLYAVLEDGSEK
+336 TNSILYAVMEDGSEK
-351 EIKIPA
+351 EIPYTPA
-357 IEVSAENS
+357 EDGKA
-365 ADKKPAQIDIK
+365 AQIDVK
-376 LADYPGIK
+376 LSEYPGLK
-384 AIAIR
+384 AIAVR
-389 NINTGTSIEL
+389 NLNTGTSYEI
-399 SSFSALDP
+399 SSFTALDP
-407 QTDLGYGPVHP
+407 VKDLGYGPKHP

-425 IIKYEGITITRA
+425 IIKYEGITITRS
-437 SNKIDDIIP
+437 SNKIDDVVP
-446 EVTLNVHDKT
+446 EITLNIHDKT
-456 EKTATIAVKPDVDSS
+456 EKTATIAVKPDTEAS
-471 KTAIIE
+471 KAAIIE

-489 NILSQNKEEII
+489 NILSQNKQEII

-506 TDDEKNSAK
+506 SPEEKEAEQK
-515 EKLGLFQSDFSL
+515 KLGLFQSDFSL

-532 NMSSTISARYMFSD
+532 NMSSTLAARYLFSD

-560 NASGFSGGYSQSKL
+560 NAGGYSGGYSQSKL
-574 RGYLEIDEKKLDS
+574 RGYLEIDEKKLDDAIS
-587 ALENHLDDIKMLF
+587 NHLDDIKMLF

-626 QTGGIFA
+626 QTGGILA
-633 LKTSSL
+633 MKTSSL
-639 DSKIKNSET
+639 DSKIKSSES
-648 KITKLESQ
+648 KISKLENQ
-656 MATKE
+656 MAKKE

-682 STISNFTK
+682 NTISNFTK
-690 QQQGQK
+690 QQQNQK